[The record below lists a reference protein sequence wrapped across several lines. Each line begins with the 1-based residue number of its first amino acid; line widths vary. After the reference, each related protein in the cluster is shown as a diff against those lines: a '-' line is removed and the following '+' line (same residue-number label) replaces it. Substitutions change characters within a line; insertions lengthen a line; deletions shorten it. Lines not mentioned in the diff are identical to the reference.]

1 MTGMRTPHYQ
11 AVSGFWP
18 CIGQYR
24 AVPSDDEPNHV
35 LQDQYLYR
43 SILIDTI
50 WYPGTIQSK
59 ARYIAN
65 ISSDRYNIDSHDY
78 SVRLKAA
85 QKFLKDGDKLA
96 TEETKNLRERNVFM
110 VLMPN
115 KVVLQKTQEQPKK
128 KEKPV
133 TEISA
138 SV

>member
-1 MTGMRTPHYQ
+1 M
-11 AVSGFWP
+11 VSR
-18 CIGQYR
+18 YHT
-24 AVPSDDEPNHV
+24 E
-35 LQDQYLYR
+35 
-43 SILIDTI
+43 
-50 WYPGTIQSK
+50 QS
-59 ARYIAN
+59 
-65 ISSDRYNIDSHDY
+65 SVHWYNIDSHDY